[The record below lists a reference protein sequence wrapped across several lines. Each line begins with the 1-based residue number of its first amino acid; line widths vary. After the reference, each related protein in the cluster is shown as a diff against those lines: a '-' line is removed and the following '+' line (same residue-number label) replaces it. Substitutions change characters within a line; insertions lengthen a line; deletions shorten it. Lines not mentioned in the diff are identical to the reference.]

1 MMRFHT
7 ALLAT
12 LLLVAAPARP
22 VAVHLAGDSTM
33 AAKRPEKRPETG
45 WGEFLQAAFDSA
57 RVRVVNH
64 AQNGR
69 STRTFIAEG
78 RWQAI
83 VDSLRPGDWV
93 LIQFGHNDQSKE
105 KVDRYTPPDDFRANL
120 ARMVR
125 EARAEGANPV
135 LLTPVM
141 RRRFD
146 STGTFYDVHG
156 EYPDLTRRVAM
167 ELGVPL
173 IDVHRSSERVLRELG
188 AERSRAL
195 FLQLKAGEHPN
206 YPQGVE
212 DNTHFSPAGARVMA
226 QLVIDAIRD
235 SGLPLASELRES
247 DRASPLPVRKDPR

>member
-1 MMRFHT
+1 MRLRI
-7 ALLAT
+7 ALLA
-12 LLLVAAPARP
+12 LLPLLAAPARP
-22 VAVHLAGDSTM
+22 VAIHLAGDSTM

-45 WGEFLQAAFDSA
+45 WGEFLGAAFDST

-93 LIQFGHNDQSKE
+93 FIQFGHNDQSKD
-105 KVDRYTPPDDFRANL
+105 KVDRYTPPDDFRHNL
-120 ARMVR
+120 ERMVR
-125 EARAEGANPV
+125 DARTKGATPV

-156 EYPDLTRRVAM
+156 EYPELTRRVSY

-173 IDVHRSSERVLRELG
+173 VDMHRSSERLLRAYG
-188 AERSRAL
+188 PHRSRSL
-195 FLQLKAGEHPN
+195 FLQLSPGEHPN
-206 YPQGVE
+206 YPRGVD
-212 DNTHFSPAGARVMA
+212 DNTHFSPDGARAMA
-226 QLVIDAIRD
+226 QLVIDAIAE
-235 SGLPLASELRES
+235 SGLSLAAELRA
-247 DRASPLPVRKDPR
+247 RARPAPLPIRKTP